1 MKRFFKQIDSKILRK
16 DETKSAQIW
25 FTRNFRSAMMFLS
38 SDVIL
43 LLMGGEGFMCVIS
56 RSTLSFLSLERFH
69 SLLLVHCYFLPR
81 AAEDDV
87 IIAFSKVS
95 IRFMSASVSLR
106 SFSKAISAAFNL
118 VST

>member
-25 FTRNFRSAMMFLS
+25 FTRNFRSAMMFLL
-38 SDVIL
+38 SDLIIL
-43 LLMGGEGFMCVIS
+43 LMDEAFMCVIS

>member
-1 MKRFFKQIDSKILRK
+1 
-16 DETKSAQIW
+16 
-25 FTRNFRSAMMFLS
+25 MMFLL
-38 SDVIL
+38 SDLIIL
-43 LLMGGEGFMCVIS
+43 LMDEAFTCVIS
-56 RSTLSFLSLERFH
+56 RSALSFLSLERFH

-106 SFSKAISAAFNL
+106 SFSKAIYAAFNL

>member
-56 RSTLSFLSLERFH
+56 RSTLSFSLSGAFSLSVTRTLLFPAARCRRRRRN
-69 SLLLVHCYFLPR
+69 SLL
-81 AAEDDV
+81 
-87 IIAFSKVS
+87 
-95 IRFMSASVSLR
+95 
-106 SFSKAISAAFNL
+106 
-118 VST
+118 

>member
-56 RSTLSFLSLERFH
+56 LSTLSFSLSSVFTLYYSYIVISCRA
-69 SLLLVHCYFLPR
+69 LPKTT
-81 AAEDDV
+81 
-87 IIAFSKVS
+87 S
-95 IRFMSASVSLR
+95 
-106 SFSKAISAAFNL
+106 
-118 VST
+118 